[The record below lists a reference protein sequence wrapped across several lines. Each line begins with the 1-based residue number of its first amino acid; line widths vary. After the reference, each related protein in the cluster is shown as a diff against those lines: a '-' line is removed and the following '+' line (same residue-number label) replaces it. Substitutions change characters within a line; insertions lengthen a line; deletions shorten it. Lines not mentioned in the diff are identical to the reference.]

1 MGLVAV
7 SDPWLVLLDEPAAGM
22 SAQDVDQMTE
32 IIHELTRTAAVVIVE
47 HDMQFIRSIA
57 ETVTV
62 FHQGAVLMEDH
73 VDRVMSDQT
82 VRSVYLGKKA

>member
-1 MGLVAV
+1 
-7 SDPWLVLLDEPAAGM
+7 
-22 SAQDVDQMTE
+22 MTE
-32 IIHELTRTAAVVIVE
+32 IIHELTRTAAVVVVE

-73 VDRVMSDQT
+73 VDRVMADQT
-82 VRSVYLGKKA
+82 VRNVYLGKKA

>member
-1 MGLVAV
+1 
-7 SDPWLVLLDEPAAGM
+7 M
-22 SAQDVDQMTE
+22 SAQDVDRMTK
-32 IIHELTRTAAVVIVE
+32 IIYELTQTAAVVIVE

-73 VDRVMSDQT
+73 IDRVMSDQT
-82 VRSVYLGKKA
+82 VRNVYLGKKA